1 MFRGLLMRLWLL
13 GPLVMCGL
21 VVSPKGVTFSS
32 VMAAE
37 DTAPTAT
44 VEKLHGALIDSMKKG
59 KALGFAGRVSKIDP
73 IVAETFDIAA
83 MARISTGG
91 AWAKMSDAEHADITK
106 AFSDWTVA
114 TYAGNFA
121 EFDGESFT
129 TKSQSADDG
138 KGNILVNTRLD
149 AKGIP
154 PVLLNY
160 RLHKV
165 NGTWKIFDI
174 YLDGAISQ
182 LAMRRAEF
190 SAVLARGNPAGLVQ
204 HMNKLA
210 ADAKKDG

>member
-1 MFRGLLMRLWLL
+1 MWRGLLPGLWLL
-13 GPLVMCGL
+13 GLFVMFGAD
-21 VVSPKGVTFSS
+21 VTIKS

-37 DTAPTAT
+37 DITPTAAPTAV
-44 VEKLHGALIDSMKKG
+44 VEKLHGALIDGMKKG
-59 KALGFAGRVSKIDP
+59 KDLGFAGRVAKLDP
-73 IVAETFDIAA
+73 IVTETFDIPA

-91 AWAKMSDAEHADITK
+91 AWGKMSEAEHADIIK

-121 EFDGESFT
+121 AFDGESFT
-129 TKSQSADDG
+129 TKGQDPDDG
-138 KGNILVNTRLD
+138 KGNVLVNTKLD

-165 NGTWKIFDI
+165 DGRWKIFDI

-190 SAVLARGNPAGLVQ
+190 AAVLGRGNAAGLVE
-204 HMNKLA
+204 HMKKLA
-210 ADAKKDG
+210 VDAKKD